1 MEQGAHMAIRPRL
14 IDDVLVNPG
23 MGFTTFQR
31 YNGDALNEGRG
42 WTEGLPI
49 AYQDFAGSFENH
61 DYPLTSI
68 AYFRVYW
75 RFLEP
80 HEGQYDWSVLDK
92 ALETARQRHQA
103 LMFRVAPYGRSED
116 LDDVPDW
123 YRSKVG
129 EITPEQQKNERWR
142 VDPEDPRY
150 LKHFG
155 GVIRALG
162 ERYDGHRDLDSV
174 DMAIVGPWG
183 EGAGSE
189 ILTPKTREALVD
201 CYIDVFK
208 ATPLMMLLTDERTN
222 QYGLSRADVGFRADC
237 LGDMGGCWETS
248 GDWSH
253 MEDYYPQQIILSGM
267 QDAWKKAPISF
278 EVCWVMEHWKAMGW
292 DIHYIIDQSLKWHI
306 STFNAKSSPIP
317 KEWQP
322 NVERWLKKMGYRLAL
337 RKFTYPAVVNA
348 GNELSFTS
356 WWENLGVAP
365 CYRPYPLALRV
376 RSEEQSE
383 VLYTDADI
391 RQWLPGD
398 SLFNST
404 VKIPADMPP
413 GNYALELG
421 VLGLHQ
427 TEPVV
432 ALAIEG
438 RQADGWY
445 RLGRIDIHP

>member
-80 HEGQYDWSVLDK
+80 HEGRYDWSTLDK

-103 LMFRVAPYGRSED
+103 LMFRIAPYGRSED

-155 GVIRALG
+155 GLIRALG

-237 LGDMGGCWETS
+237 LGDMGGW
-248 GDWSH
+248 GDFGRLVAHEGLLSPANH
-253 MEDYYPQQIILSGM
+253 FVGYAGRLEESTHIL
-267 QDAWKKAPISF
+267 
-278 EVCWVMEHWKAMGW
+278 
-292 DIHYIIDQSLKWHI
+292 
-306 STFNAKSSPIP
+306 
-317 KEWQP
+317 
-322 NVERWLKKMGYRLAL
+322 
-337 RKFTYPAVVNA
+337 
-348 GNELSFTS
+348 
-356 WWENLGVAP
+356 
-365 CYRPYPLALRV
+365 
-376 RSEEQSE
+376 
-383 VLYTDADI
+383 
-391 RQWLPGD
+391 
-398 SLFNST
+398 
-404 VKIPADMPP
+404 
-413 GNYALELG
+413 
-421 VLGLHQ
+421 
-427 TEPVV
+427 
-432 ALAIEG
+432 
-438 RQADGWY
+438 
-445 RLGRIDIHP
+445 